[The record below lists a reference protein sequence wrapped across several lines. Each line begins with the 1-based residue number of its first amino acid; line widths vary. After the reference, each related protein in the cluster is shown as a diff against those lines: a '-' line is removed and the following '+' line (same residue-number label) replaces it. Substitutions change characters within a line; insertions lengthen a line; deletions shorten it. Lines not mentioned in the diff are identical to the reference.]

1 MHITNILTNFKSKAK
16 MSEVLIS
23 ILNTVVFFRHFSDIK
38 YVQERQNKKW
48 FSILELVLEFL

>member
-38 YVQERQNKKW
+38 YVQERQNKK
-48 FSILELVLEFL
+48 